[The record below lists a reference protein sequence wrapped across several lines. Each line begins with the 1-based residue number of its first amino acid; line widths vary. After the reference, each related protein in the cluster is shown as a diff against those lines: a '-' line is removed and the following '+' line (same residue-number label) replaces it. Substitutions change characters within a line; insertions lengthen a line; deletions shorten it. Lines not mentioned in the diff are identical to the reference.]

1 MFSHFFGSIPV
12 HILSRDLCFFSFFR
26 NRFSDFSFFQK
37 MFEDVHP
44 WMIPLTFFYLIII
57 PIGVFS
63 NAVMIICFFVNPR
76 LRSPFHI
83 LLTLTC
89 LADGI
94 HVCGQIVFVI
104 QLLTN
109 SFSYQSTCYL
119 LNFFPVIGLTIAA
132 PLLMEIGLDRLLAV
146 SFPIKYRELQFQKV
160 LYTSIHLIFPILYTA
175 AILYLGFIERNN
187 EWVSPKLIYALFEIV
202 HFRNYRQVKC
212 AIPTALAGVSFKV
225 FTLSSH
231 AIYVSIILAYAM
243 TAVLLKFHDT
253 SESSEFWVTV
263 ALKITGSRFKAV
275 FKSIGVTVGIV
286 LFGWAITTVSNTFG
300 YFVTDDQEIFNLI
313 QMYSGIT
320 VNIAISSNLFIFYT
334 INPEY
339 QLTVKMLMD
348 GSCVKLPAFADS
360 GSELQN
366 LRKATKSQES

>member
-1 MFSHFFGSIPV
+1 
-12 HILSRDLCFFSFFR
+12 
-26 NRFSDFSFFQK
+26 

-44 WMIPLTFFYLIII
+44 WMIPLTFFYMIII

-63 NAVMIICFFVNPR
+63 NLIMIICFFINPR

-94 HVCGQIVFVI
+94 HVCGQIVFVV

-109 SFSYQSTCYL
+109 TYSYQSTCYF

-146 SFPIKYRELQFQKV
+146 SFPIKYREFQFQKV
-160 LYTSIHLIFPILYTA
+160 LYTSIHLVFPILYTSS
-175 AILYLGFIERNN
+175 ILYLGFMERNN
-187 EWVSPKLIYALFEIV
+187 EL
-202 HFRNYRQVKC
+202 VKC

-225 FTLSSH
+225 FTLTSH
-231 AIYVSIILAYAM
+231 VIYVSIILAYLM

-253 SESSEFWVTV
+253 S
-263 ALKITGSRFKAV
+263 SRFKAV

-300 YFVTDDQEIFNLI
+300 YFVTDDFEIFNLI

-320 VNIAISSNLFIFYT
+320 VNIAISSNLLIFYT

-339 QLTVKMLMD
+339 QMTVKMLLD
-348 GSCVKLPAFADS
+348 GSFGKLPTFTDS

-366 LRKATKSQES
+366 LRKNTKSQDS

>member
-1 MFSHFFGSIPV
+1 
-12 HILSRDLCFFSFFR
+12 
-26 NRFSDFSFFQK
+26 

-160 LYTSIHLIFPILYTA
+160 LYTSIHLIFPILYTS

-187 EWVSPKLIYALFEIV
+187 EWVPLELIYALFQIV

-253 SESSEFWVTV
+253 S
-263 ALKITGSRFKAV
+263 SRFKAV

>member
-1 MFSHFFGSIPV
+1 
-12 HILSRDLCFFSFFR
+12 
-26 NRFSDFSFFQK
+26 

-57 PIGVFS
+57 PIGIFS
-63 NAVMIICFFVNPR
+63 NAIMVVCFFINPR

-104 QLLTN
+104 QLLSNTY
-109 SFSYQSTCYL
+109 SYQSTCYL

-146 SFPIKYRELQFQKV
+146 SFPIKYRELQFQKFF
-160 LYTSIHLIFPILYTA
+160 YTSIHLIFPVLYTA
-175 AILYLGFIERNN
+175 AILYLGFSERN
-187 EWVSPKLIYALFEIV
+187 EE
-202 HFRNYRQVKC
+202 QVKC
-212 AIPTALAGVSFKV
+212 AIPTALAGISFKV

-231 AIYVSIILAYAM
+231 AIYVSILLAYLM

-253 SESSEFWVTV
+253 S
-263 ALKITGSRFKAV
+263 SRFKAV

-300 YFVTDDQEIFNLI
+300 YFVTDDPEIFNLI

-320 VNIAISSNLFIFYT
+320 VNIAISSNLLIFYM

-339 QLTVKMLMD
+339 QLTVKMLID
-348 GSCVKLPAFADS
+348 GSCGKLPTFSDS